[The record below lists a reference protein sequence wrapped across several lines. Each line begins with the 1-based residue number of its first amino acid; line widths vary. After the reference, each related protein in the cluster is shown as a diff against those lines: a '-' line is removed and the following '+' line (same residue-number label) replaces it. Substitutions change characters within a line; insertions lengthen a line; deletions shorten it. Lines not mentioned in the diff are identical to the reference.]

1 MGGGGGKWECRSTDD
16 ETDRMKSSKADVI
29 REDHAR
35 FETMTDSEI
44 RPTGNEKNTIMAV
57 RS

>member
-1 MGGGGGKWECRSTDD
+1 
-16 ETDRMKSSKADVI
+16 MKSSKADVI

>member
-1 MGGGGGKWECRSTDD
+1 
-16 ETDRMKSSKADVI
+16 MKSSKADVI

-35 FETMTDSEI
+35 FEAMTDSEI
-44 RPTGNEKNTIMAV
+44 RPAGNEKNTIMAV